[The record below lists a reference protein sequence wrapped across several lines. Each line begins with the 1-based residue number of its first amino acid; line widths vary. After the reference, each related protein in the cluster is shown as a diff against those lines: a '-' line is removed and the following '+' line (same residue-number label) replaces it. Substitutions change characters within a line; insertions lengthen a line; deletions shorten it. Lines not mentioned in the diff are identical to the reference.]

1 MNDICGIIFIILV
14 SMITDTRG
22 HRHQQLLIISGDCLF
37 HSCGNSFYW
46 VSVTRRKFFN
56 SEASKASSEKKQ
68 GAHIS
73 PKKKETLFLSQ
84 LSKFNFVQCL
94 KYKMCLCCSC
104 STVHKADTIT
114 CTMTCLHL
122 SVWVVEFTHKN

>member
-46 VSVTRRKFFN
+46 VSLTRRKFFN
-56 SEASKASSEKKQ
+56 SEASKASSEKN
-68 GAHIS
+68 HHN
-73 PKKKETLFLSQ
+73 KELTLVLRKFCAM
-84 LSKFNFVQCL
+84 SK
-94 KYKMCLCCSC
+94 
-104 STVHKADTIT
+104 I
-114 CTMTCLHL
+114 
-122 SVWVVEFTHKN
+122 